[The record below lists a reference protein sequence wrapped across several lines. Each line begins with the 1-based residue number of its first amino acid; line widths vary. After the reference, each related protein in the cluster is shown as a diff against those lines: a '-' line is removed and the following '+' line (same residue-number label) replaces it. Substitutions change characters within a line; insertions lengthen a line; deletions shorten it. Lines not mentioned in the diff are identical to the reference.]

1 MTNATYTQPASVDT
15 YVKSATHNLF
25 GANGQ
30 KSRFTRSCALV
41 AAGSGVVVRLT
52 FPRRAPCRPRVFI
65 NRSTVQRATP
75 MPASGSHS
83 PGAAPDSPNDAS
95 AFPRIPHS
103 SSPAECP
110 RPPPPFSPSC
120 GRSAQTRSQ
129 VSTPPTQWPPTPK
142 HAPTEPPPPSEQ
154 HGPAAPSGSSQI
166 FST

>member
-1 MTNATYTQPASVDT
+1 MLWAVELRREESRCQLQDLIRPAQLPILRT
-15 YVKSATHNLF
+15 KLPNF
-25 GANGQ
+25 R
-30 KSRFTRSCALV
+30 RF
-41 AAGSGVVVRLT
+41 
-52 FPRRAPCRPRVFI
+52 
-65 NRSTVQRATP
+65 
-75 MPASGSHS
+75 
-83 PGAAPDSPNDAS
+83 
-95 AFPRIPHS
+95 PHS

-110 RPPPPFSPSC
+110 RPLPPFSPSC